1 MLLTVRNANSNGQNR
16 FRILHCIRIRHEC
29 HHVACRVTKCRIT
42 RHNHRVLCL
51 QKHIEATGVY
61 SCAASTSLYS
71 DTESRK
77 QVDLNLDST
86 FHHPLSL
93 STDATISCQYIPAHL
108 GRTAAS
114 PGSLYRHRAD
124 EKIAKH
130 AAGCAQR
137 LRALLPFV
145 ADIGGGIGDDPFWH
159 WLISVYHAYERR
171 LRANGGDGSE
181 AAYALENLLRELQ
194 ATLMRDNHT
203 AITRLIEDR

>member
-1 MLLTVRNANSNGQNR
+1 MASRRAVRWKAGPASKATAVAQASCLSLSRSRPGVVLLARD
-16 FRILHCIRIRHEC
+16 
-29 HHVACRVTKCRIT
+29 
-42 RHNHRVLCL
+42 
-51 QKHIEATGVY
+51 EAESY
-61 SCAASTSLYS
+61 SET
-71 DTESRK
+71 RK

-130 AAGCAQR
+130 AAGCARR

-194 ATLMRDNHT
+194 VVLVRDNYT
-203 AITRLIEDR
+203 AIMRLVEDR